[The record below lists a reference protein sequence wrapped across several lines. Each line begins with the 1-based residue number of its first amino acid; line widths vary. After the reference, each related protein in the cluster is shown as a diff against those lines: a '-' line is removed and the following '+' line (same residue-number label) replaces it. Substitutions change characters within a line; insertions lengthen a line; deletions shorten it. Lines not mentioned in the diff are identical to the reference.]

1 MSTWAERRPPGRDV
15 EAWLDV
21 RRRTSTCTVTPI
33 PLSASS
39 EWRLVDGTIRH
50 HSGRFFSVV
59 GVDDGE
65 HPPVPLLEQRE
76 IGTLGFLRRV
86 REGHV
91 ELLAQ
96 AKVEPG
102 NIGLA
107 QLAPTMQ
114 ATASNL
120 ARLHG
125 GAPQFLEELF
135 ADPADA
141 VCSTLQSEQG
151 TRFLG
156 KLNRNTLVTGDTDDA
171 DLPAGFAWF
180 DAREVLAA
188 LARPHAVNTDAR
200 SVLVTSPWRL
210 LVAGEPF
217 TGPREGASAELLAAL
232 AHSYDVRR
240 ADALRQVD
248 DLLAPLRTAG
258 EPTVVPLGDLP
269 GWRLS
274 VEHPVTLR
282 GGDHEV
288 RHIAV
293 RTDVREVAA
302 WDQPVID
309 TADPLLADVDLRLV
323 DGVAWVDLVARR
335 EPGLVHRAELGPTRV
350 GPLAERGRTTPAGAE
365 VLVEVDQSDEGG
377 RFFRDDCRYRIVG
390 RSGDGDVP
398 ADGVRL
404 SLGEVEELLGRGGVL
419 TNEARSALALL
430 LCWL

>member
-1 MSTWAERRPPGRDV
+1 MS
-15 EAWLDV
+15 L
-21 RRRTSTCTVTPI
+21 I
-33 PLSASS
+33 PLSDSG
-39 EWRLVDGTIRH
+39 EWRLVDGAIRH
-50 HSGRFFSVV
+50 RSGRFFSVV

-65 HPPVPLLEQRE
+65 HPPAPLLEQRE
-76 IGTLGFLRRV
+76 VGTLGFLRRV
-86 REGHV
+86 RDGRV

-156 KLNRNTLVTGDTDDA
+156 KLNRNTLVAGDA
-171 DLPAGFAWF
+171 DDGHLPAGFAWF
-180 DAREVLAA
+180 GAADVLAA
-188 LARPHAVNTDAR
+188 LAEPHAVNTDAR
-200 SVLVTSPWRL
+200 SVLVTSPWHL
-210 LVAGEPF
+210 LGAEAPF
-217 TGPREGASAELLAAL
+217 TGDRAGASPELLAAL
-232 AHSYDVRR
+232 ARSYDLRRDDAVRG
-240 ADALRQVD
+240 AD
-248 DLLAPLRTAG
+248 DLLASMRTPG
-258 EPTVVPLGDLP
+258 EPRVIALEDVP

-274 VEHPVTLR
+274 LDHRATIR
-282 GGDHEV
+282 GADYAV
-288 RHIAV
+288 RHVAV

-309 TADPLLADVDLRLV
+309 SAYPLLADVDVSVVR
-323 DGVAWVDLVARR
+323 GTAYVDLVARR
-335 EPGLVHRAELGPTRV
+335 EPGLAHRAELGPTRIV
-350 GPLAERGRTTPAGAE
+350 PLAHLARATPADAE
-365 VLVEVDQSDEGG
+365 VLAEVDQSDEGG
-377 RFFRDDCRYRIVG
+377 RFLRDNCRYRLVARPG
-390 RSGDGDVP
+390 NGDVP

-404 SLGEVEELLGRGGVL
+404 SLGEVEELLARGGVL
-419 TNEARSALALL
+419 TNEARSALALF
-430 LCWL
+430 LCWR